1 MPNLREFFAGLAAH
15 PLRRRIGSDQLRMFG
30 FQGDQ
35 RVHQLVEF
43 GVADLRIVKHVV
55 AVLVVANLVPQ
66 RVNSVL
72 HVFAGGRHSPIIGGK
87 SRLGIAVVVPRGGR
101 AALQRGVKVSSLIL
115 LSWLQRLLKKALAF
129 VLAARRGHFSR
140 VERPFSIAF
149 LSLQELFSPCRH
161 TTPSTY
167 CAGISFCNFTMRT
180 RLLAVA
186 SRRNNQSTRFT
197 PCNLSL
203 RMMLS
208 SLPQPNTISTS
219 LRFFWLMAILGSLRS
234 ASVRK
239 LGQWVETFSY
249 SATCGAMLRS
259 RSAAINFSS

>member
-1 MPNLREFFAGLAAH
+1 MMGLGAEF
-15 PLRRRIGSDQLRMFG
+15 PLLQELQSL
-30 FQGDQ
+30 
-35 RVHQLVEF
+35 
-43 GVADLRIVKHVV
+43 
-55 AVLVVANLVPQ
+55 
-66 RVNSVL
+66 
-72 HVFAGGRHSPIIGGK
+72 PIIT
-87 SRLGIAVVVPRGGR
+87 RLGQVR
-101 AALQRGVKVSSLIL
+101 LK
-115 LSWLQRLLKKALAF
+115 RLLKKALAF

-239 LGQWVETFSY
+239 LGQWVET
-249 SATCGAMLRS
+249 
-259 RSAAINFSS
+259 